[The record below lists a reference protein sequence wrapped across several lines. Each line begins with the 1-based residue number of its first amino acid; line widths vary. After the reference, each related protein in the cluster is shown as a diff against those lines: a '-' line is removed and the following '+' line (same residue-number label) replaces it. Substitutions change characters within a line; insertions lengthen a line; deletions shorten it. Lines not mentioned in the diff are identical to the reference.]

1 MVCCLNVSLFCF
13 KKKKECAI
21 AGDGYDDQG
30 QCLSRNVVLFFMDCG
45 ENFMPVTPSF
55 VCCVATRR
63 SSNDEGHQG
72 VRWRAANVGHG
83 KHAPLSSPHH
93 AVAAAH
99 SM

>member
-1 MVCCLNVSLFCF
+1 MLVYSVLR
-13 KKKKECAI
+13 KKCAI

-30 QCLSRNVVLFFMDCG
+30 RCLSRDDVLFFMDCG
-45 ENFMPVTPSF
+45 ENFMPVTSGF

-63 SSNDEGHQG
+63 SSNDEGHRG
-72 VRWRAANVGHG
+72 VRRRAANVGHG
-83 KHAPLSSPHH
+83 KHAHLSSPQH